1 MGNYPAALGELHA
14 LQGLMGKQSSSE
26 KPASRRRQGEKQSI
40 FFSCVDQG
48 FVDISAM
55 ALKAAIKGGDLCAG
69 ADF

>member
-40 FFSCVDQG
+40 FSVASTKG
-48 FVDISAM
+48 SLTSAQWH
-55 ALKAAIKGGDLCAG
+55 
-69 ADF
+69 

>member
-40 FFSCVDQG
+40 FQLRRPRVRRHQRNGIEGCHQ
-48 FVDISAM
+48 
-55 ALKAAIKGGDLCAG
+55 GGDLCAG
-69 ADF
+69 ANF